1 MQIVIS
7 PFSGVG
13 GFGEDLDPTLFEY
26 TLKRQNAADQ
36 VPDWLTVSGNILSLK
51 RPLTS
56 DMVTN
61 TLNIVIRADYYG
73 IKGGT

>member
-7 PFSGVG
+7 PFSGFG

-36 VPDWLTVSGNILSLK
+36 VPDWLTVNHQSVGAYFLS
-51 RPLTS
+51 
-56 DMVTN
+56 
-61 TLNIVIRADYYG
+61 
-73 IKGGT
+73 KGP